1 LIDLY
6 KTPTEKNEYERSKQ
20 AWKGLN
26 HKSMKW
32 PTPHSNSSRSSWRH
46 VYLILESRSRAQL
59 HVLCNLGP
67 AAIHPHHLH
76 LATTNCVA
84 AHHQP
89 YLTLTQIFQTNPIP
103 YLVSTMLHR
112 WKKALEFSSPSTSKT
127 PLVKWITMS
136 QKNISFVFHTP
147 FLFSFIGLRVRGII

>member
-1 LIDLY
+1 MKRL
-6 KTPTEKNEYERSKQ
+6 KSQVNEMTNPTLQLLQVK
-20 AWKGLN
+20 L
-26 HKSMKW
+26 M
-32 PTPHSNSSRSSWRH
+32 TF
-46 VYLILESRSRAQL
+46 YLILESRSRAQL

-112 WKKALEFSSPSTSKT
+112 
-127 PLVKWITMS
+127 
-136 QKNISFVFHTP
+136 
-147 FLFSFIGLRVRGII
+147 